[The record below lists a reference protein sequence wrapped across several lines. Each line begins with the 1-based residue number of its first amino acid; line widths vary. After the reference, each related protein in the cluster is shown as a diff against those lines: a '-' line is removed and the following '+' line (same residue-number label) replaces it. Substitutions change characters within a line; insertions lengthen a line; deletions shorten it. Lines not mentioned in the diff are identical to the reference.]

1 MNNKIRDRLSQI
13 SEHSSAEDIKEF
25 LRFISENQKP
35 FDWMGWT
42 FGQRVI
48 RDDSLVYQ
56 MSIPNLLRLL
66 VMFIRLERFVEG
78 SFDKSYQSGFIQS
91 VIERLKILDSDG
103 SHNVVRT
110 IDPRFDVRADSNL
123 NSDPDSHSET
133 LRQYH
138 KLLWSKPLPSGD
150 MLSLSDNVKGKYL
163 FHCSSKG
170 EFNFTSDSITH
181 TYHFVKKMEHIVE
194 SLDFD
199 EKRDI
204 YDQFHLPGGYII
216 FPGDRVK
223 GFMTINGARGC
234 DQRVVDRFD
243 LTLECI
249 RRFYKDLSSP
259 LSPTLDAY
267 KGFFNLFE
275 SFEGYVEFFLLDD
288 LIDKRSGSISFFL
301 PFDDSFPMRPFPKDM
316 DEYKKYISNG
326 LNFIKARTERMVE
339 YSNQI
344 NNLTL

>member
-1 MNNKIRDRLSQI
+1 MRMNNKIRNHLSTL
-13 SEHSSAEDIKEF
+13 SKHSSIED
-25 LRFISENQKP
+25 LRDLCGLVSENQKP

-66 VMFIRLERFVEG
+66 VMFIRLDRFVEG
-78 SFDKSYQSGFIQS
+78 SFNKSYQSGFIQS
-91 VIERLKILDSDG
+91 VVERLKILDSDV
-103 SHNVVRT
+103 SHDVVIT

-138 KLLWSKPLPSGD
+138 KLLWSKSLPSGD
-150 MLSLSDNVKGKYL
+150 LLDLSDNIKGKYL
-163 FHCSSKG
+163 YHCSGRG

-194 SLDFD
+194 TLDDD

-234 DQRVVDRFD
+234 DQRIVDRFD

-249 RRFYKDLSSP
+249 RRFYADEKSP
-259 LSPTLDAY
+259 LSRTFNAY
-267 KGFFNLFE
+267 KDFFDLFE
-275 SFEGYVEFFLLDD
+275 SFEGYIEFFLLDD
-288 LIDKRSGSISFFL
+288 LMNKSSGSIRFFL
-301 PFDDSFPMRPFPKDM
+301 PFDDSFPMRPFPQDM
-316 DEYKKYISNG
+316 DSYRSYISNSFE
-326 LNFIKARTERMVE
+326 FIQARTEKMVL
-339 YSNQI
+339 YSKR
-344 NNLTL
+344 T

>member
-1 MNNKIRDRLSQI
+1 MNNKIRNRLSQI
-13 SEHSSAEDIKEF
+13 SEHSSAEDIRGF
-25 LRFISENQKP
+25 LQFISENQKP

-66 VMFIRLERFVEG
+66 VMFIRLNRFVDG
-78 SFDKSYQSGFIQS
+78 SFDNYYRSGFIQS
-91 VIERLKILDSDG
+91 VVERLKILDSGD
-103 SHNVVRT
+103 SHNEVRT
-110 IDPRFDVRADSNL
+110 IDPRFDVRADSNF

-150 MLSLSDNVKGKYL
+150 LLVLSDNVKGKYL
-163 FHCSSKG
+163 YHCSSRG

-194 SLDFD
+194 SLDVD

-223 GFMTINGARGC
+223 GVMTINGARGC
-234 DQRVVDRFD
+234 DLRIVDRFD

-249 RRFYKDLSSP
+249 RRFYKDLPSP
-259 LSPTLDAY
+259 LTLTFNAY
-267 KGFFNLFE
+267 KNFFELFE
-275 SFEGYVEFFLLDD
+275 SFEGYVEFFLLED
-288 LIDKRSGSISFFL
+288 LIDKRSGSIRFFL
-301 PFDDSFPMRPFPKDM
+301 PFDDSFPMLPFPKDM
-316 DEYKKYISNG
+316 NDYKRYISNSYD
-326 LNFIKARTERMVE
+326 FIKARTERMVE
-339 YSNQI
+339 YSNQR
-344 NNLTL
+344 